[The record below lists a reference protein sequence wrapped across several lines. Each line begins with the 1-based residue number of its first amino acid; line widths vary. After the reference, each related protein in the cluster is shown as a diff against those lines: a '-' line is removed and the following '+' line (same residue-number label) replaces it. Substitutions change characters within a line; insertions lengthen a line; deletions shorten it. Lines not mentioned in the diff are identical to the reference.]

1 MDFRPIINKTVKI
14 ILPLLLGILL
24 LWFLYREQDFGKMM
38 NVIRQG
44 VRYDIIL
51 FSLIFGLSAN
61 VVRGFR
67 CGISLHG
74 ERAGLRSAAQG

>member
-44 VRYDIIL
+44 IRYDIIDRK
-51 FSLIFGLSAN
+51 ST
-61 VVRGFR
+61 R
-67 CGISLHG
+67 
-74 ERAGLRSAAQG
+74 

>member
-14 ILPLLLGILL
+14 ILSFLLGILL

-61 VVRGFR
+61 IIHDFR
-67 CGISLHG
+67 
-74 ERAGLRSAAQG
+74 